1 MEEKKMKKGPLEID
15 QSSWNAILSSKDD
28 SPPPEI
34 EVIGRKQRHH
44 QQQQYVPEKA
54 NDIELMADH
63 ELNEKIKRLR
73 QSKYFMS
80 RLPDK
85 GVKFLVNLKLHEDEM
100 KRRIDERLKKDA
112 ECQPSAVSDSL
123 YISGQDN
130 CLRSEKTTIQA
141 SSQPSFA
148 KRFYDKLEEKEQN
161 LCQRENND
169 RDKTKVAFQR
179 SSFQCPTSCCIGRRK
194 NGGDEKA
201 ISCSSFYR
209 TMPNGNSSNF
219 AIKRSKASE
228 GQTNINSRKRKS
240 SKQTQTVVL
249 VDEEDS
255 QPTQETEQEDRP
267 VAWKETKVYYPSRDD
282 PECVE
287 LCHSDI
293 GCLDPQA
300 FLSSTIMNFYIR
312 YLQRPISAT
321 GKSRSNY
328 YFFNTYFY
336 EKLKEAVTYKGDDE
350 ATFYVKFRRWW
361 KGIDI
366 FQKAYILLPIH
377 ESLHW
382 SLAIICISAEEDES
396 GPIILHLDSLG
407 YHVSAHIF
415 ENVKRFLVKEWE
427 YLKNQVDHTHLP
439 IPERIWK
446 RLPRRIEGKPIKVPQ
461 QRNDYDCG
469 VFVLYYMERFIEEA
483 PERVRR
489 EDLYNIFKS
498 QWFKPEE
505 ASRLRGRIRKLLE
518 EEFQNASIQN
528 ISRESSP
535 ASSDD
540 SPQRCDRDACDS
552 KWTFVE

>member
-1 MEEKKMKKGPLEID
+1 MEDKKMKKGPLEID
-15 QSSWNAILSSKDD
+15 QSSWNTILNSKAD

-34 EVIGRKQRHH
+34 EVIGRKQRHQK
-44 QQQQYVPEKA
+44 QQQQQHVPERV
-54 NDIELMADH
+54 NDIELMSDY
-63 ELNEKIKRLR
+63 ELKDKIKRLR
-73 QSKYFMS
+73 QMTDGSL

-85 GVKFLVNLKLHEDEM
+85 GVKLLANLKLHEDES

-112 ECQPSAVSDSL
+112 ECQPSAVSE
-123 YISGQDN
+123 INVSGQDN
-130 CLRSEKTTIQA
+130 CIRSEITTTQA
-141 SSQPSFA
+141 SSPPSFA
-148 KRFYDKLEEKEQN
+148 KCFYKKLEEKVDNGFVKEQN
-161 LCQRENND
+161 FCQRENND
-169 RDKTKVAFQR
+169 REKTKVSFQR
-179 SSFQCPTSCCIGRRK
+179 
-194 NGGDEKA
+194 
-201 ISCSSFYR
+201 
-209 TMPNGNSSNF
+209 
-219 AIKRSKASE
+219 
-228 GQTNINSRKRKS
+228 
-240 SKQTQTVVL
+240 
-249 VDEEDS
+249 
-255 QPTQETEQEDRP
+255 
-267 VAWKETKVYYPSRDD
+267 KEAKVYYPSRYQQRYDVILTNIWRRDD

-350 ATFYVKFRRWW
+350 GTFYVKFRRWW

-366 FQKAYILLPIH
+366 FQKPYILLPIH
-377 ESLHW
+377 ERQ
-382 SLAIICISAEEDES
+382 
-396 GPIILHLDSLG
+396 
-407 YHVSAHIF
+407 VS
-415 ENVKRFLVKEWE
+415 FLVKEWE
-427 YLKNQVDHTHLP
+427 YLKNQVDHTHP
-439 IPERIWK
+439 HIPENIWK
-446 RLPRRIEGKPIKVPQ
+446 RLSRRIEGKPIKVPQ

-483 PERVRR
+483 PQRLRIG
-489 EDLYNIFKS
+489 DLSNMFKR

-518 EEFQNASIQN
+518 EEFQNASIPD

-540 SPQRCDRDACDS
+540 SPQGCDEYGSDL